1 VEPSNECRLI
11 AALPAQRVTGIL
23 NQQVVRLDQ
32 LVQDV
37 LNVAR
42 LETGELSVELE
53 PLSVTAVIDQVL
65 EQVRARN
72 ASRPITFLE
81 KPGLPY
87 VCADRAW
94 VAEVLINLID
104 NADKYSPPGEEIS
117 LELSADQ
124 KTVSISVRDH
134 GPGIPPAEQ
143 ALVFDKF
150 YRTDSSDSQP
160 AYGYGLGLYI
170 CRMLVEAQRG
180 NIWVSNHPSGGA
192 KFAFSLP
199 VWKEK

>member
-1 VEPSNECRLI
+1 MFS
-11 AALPAQRVTGIL
+11 IL

-72 ASRPITFLE
+72 TSRPITFLE

-87 VCADRAW
+87 VYADRAW

-134 GPGIPPAEQ
+134 GPGVPKAEQ
-143 ALVFDKF
+143 ALTG
-150 YRTDSSDSQP
+150 TDWDCISAGCWWKPKGATSGFLTILLVARYLLLTSLFGKKNDSE
-160 AYGYGLGLYI
+160 I
-170 CRMLVEAQRG
+170 
-180 NIWVSNHPSGGA
+180 
-192 KFAFSLP
+192 SLND
-199 VWKEK
+199 